1 MKKSSN
7 KKDVYDK
14 FASRL
19 IPRRGRSMHYG
30 RELESMLNLSR
41 EESKNIYMFVLV
53 TPGQSRFSVTFRGT
67 PGWSVAHTPPR
78 LRRISGEVDDSKWKI
93 YEDFS
98 NRADAVK
105 ALSRSLRILAKQI
118 AENDLEYQ
126 KILKLKNRAAKP
138 N

>member
-1 MKKSSN
+1 
-7 KKDVYDK
+7 
-14 FASRL
+14 
-19 IPRRGRSMHYG
+19 MHYG